1 MSPSVILFSSCP
13 PSFPSSRFF
22 PISQL
27 FPSGGQSIETSA
39 SASVFFIEYSGLI
52 SFRMDWFDRSPCSP
66 RDSQVSSPTSQLKGI
81 NSLALSLLNGPTLTS
96 IHDYWKNHS
105 FDYMDLCQLS
115 LLFNMLFRFVITFL
129 PRSKCLLIS
138 WLQSPSAVILELKNK

>member
-81 NSLALSLLNGPTLTS
+81 NSLSLSFLWRRQWQPTPVCLPGKSHGWRSLIGYSPWGCRELDTTERLHFPLL
-96 IHDYWKNHS
+96 Y
-105 FDYMDLCQLS
+105 C
-115 LLFNMLFRFVITFL
+115 
-129 PRSKCLLIS
+129 
-138 WLQSPSAVILELKNK
+138 